1 MNTLIMILAILVLL
15 GWVGYGV
22 WRIIAS
28 FKKEEEIEGKKAGD
42 RPENLREKN
51 KSFDNY
57 MDKLKQ
63 YELKPHERK
72 DKADNGK

>member
-1 MNTLIMILAILVLL
+1 MNTLIMILAILVSL

-22 WRIIAS
+22 WRIIAG
-28 FKKEEEIEGKKAGD
+28 FKKEKEVEEKKAED
-42 RPENLREKN
+42 RPENLREKD

-63 YELKPHERK
+63 YELKPYERK